1 MIVKLWHLLMIL
13 TAVTAIGCQGE
24 EDASVKGLP
33 ALKASPEDK
42 NVKSKSAGMS
52 MPGDQL
58 MMMRLDKN
66 KDKKISPDE
75 FPDGGLDGY
84 DLDGD
89 GTVTLDEMKKR
100 TQEISNKGLSVFDE
114 DEDEEKSK
122 TPPKQEN

>member
-1 MIVKLWHLLMIL
+1 
-13 TAVTAIGCQGE
+13 
-24 EDASVKGLP
+24 
-33 ALKASPEDK
+33 
-42 NVKSKSAGMS
+42 

-114 DEDEEKSK
+114 DEEKSK